1 MFINHVLQER
11 NNFIRIHRRVGMSPA
26 AYDLFHSLDSE
37 EEFRDPDQEVVWIY
51 IHPII
56 DTVDDFSQLH
66 FKRLFLIDSE
76 VAPLLDR

>member
-1 MFINHVLQER
+1 
-11 NNFIRIHRRVGMSPA
+11 MSPA

-66 FKRLFLIDSE
+66 FKRLFLIDRE